1 MAGFQLTLYGRIW
14 VTPKVKYSRSSVYMT
29 ENVHLRL
36 LVLNGLQEFR
46 ASEMLSARL
55 LLVKNPEW
63 RPVSD
68 EHIQTIGNQIPIL
81 PGRCAARIHEGP
93 VQELRCIRRS
103 PEVESIL
110 SDPSGW

>member
-1 MAGFQLTLYGRIW
+1 
-14 VTPKVKYSRSSVYMT
+14 
-29 ENVHLRL
+29 
-36 LVLNGLQEFR
+36 
-46 ASEMLSARL
+46 
-55 LLVKNPEW
+55 
-63 RPVSD
+63 VSD